1 MKKSI
6 YLVMLFMFVVTIAN
20 AQNYQLNKFKYDYR
34 KYVPEYGDPYNPTV
48 SGICSFILP
57 GLGQMLNDE
66 PGRGLGFLA
75 GSAGMGLITVVG
87 YASMITSVMDG
98 DGYYRNNGM
107 IGGAGLFLMGLS
119 GMAAISIWSI
129 VDAVHVAKVNNMYIR
144 DLRKTS
150 SIDLEISPYIT
161 QFKVDDKTTTPV
173 GLTMRLKF

>member
-1 MKKSI
+1 MKKTI
-6 YLVMLFMFVVTIAN
+6 YLVVLFMFVVSIIN

-34 KYVPEYGDPYNPTV
+34 RYVPEYGDPYNPTV

-87 YASMITSVMDG
+87 YASLLTSAMDG
-98 DGYYRNNGM
+98 DGYYGESRAV
-107 IGGAGLFLMGLS
+107 GGAGLFLIGLS

-150 SIDLEISPYIT
+150 SIDLEISPYVT
-161 QFKVDDKTTTPV
+161 QFKVDDKITTPV